1 MHHLS
6 RQYGQGKRLYILQL
20 FLLAI
25 LEHRH
30 YWFQLRWFLQDS
42 FWSNHHFTQ
51 SATINTSTD
60 VTSLYAVDGS
70 SNPTKTTCVNAYPD
84 SLNLRCIPCGSG
96 MFYSTTLSACQCSA
110 ANTYALNGQ
119 CYSSTATFKY
129 TNASGS
135 DYIAEQH
142 VRESLLRQ
150 E

>member
-6 RQYGQGKRLYILQL
+6 RQHGQGKGLHILQL
-20 FLLAI
+20 FHHAI

-30 YWFQLRWFLQDS
+30 HWLQQCRFLQDS
-42 FWSNHHFTQ
+42 LWSNHQFMQ
-51 SATINTSTD
+51 SVTINTNTD

-84 SLNLRCIPCGSG
+84 ALNLRCIPCGSG
-96 MFYSTTLSACQCSA
+96 MVYSTTLSACQCSA

-129 TNASGS
+129 TSASGS
-135 DYIAEQH
+135 DYLAEQH
-142 VRESLLRQ
+142 VK
-150 E
+150 

>member
-1 MHHLS
+1 MHSLS
-6 RQYGQGKRLYILQL
+6 GQHCKGKGLHILQL
-20 FLLAI
+20 FDHTI

-30 YWFQLRWFLQDS
+30 HWLQQRGFMQDS
-42 FWSNHHFTQ
+42 LWSNHHPIQ

-70 SNPTKTTCVNAYPD
+70 SNPTKTICVNAYPD

-96 MFYSTTLSACQCSA
+96 MFYSSLLSACQCSA

-119 CYSSTATFKY
+119 CYSSTATFTY

-135 DYIAEQH
+135 DYLAEQH
-142 VRESLLRQ
+142 VKQS
-150 E
+150 